1 MHICQDIVGAEG
13 RGELIFSYD
22 GAQSSKRDRQV
33 KGNTLRV
40 KGASAREQWEQRWA
54 NLWT

>member
-33 KGNTLRV
+33 KGNTPRV
-40 KGASAREQWEQRWA
+40 KGASAREQ
-54 NLWT
+54 